1 MGLSGLR
8 PDRLV
13 LWIMTGSNG
22 WLVSTLKQRHSTPS
36 PPYTASFHL
45 FFLTLS
51 QKSLQPLPYSETPS
65 QSPSASSSILS
76 ITPLYL
82 PLSQSLSLV
91 AVTLSQLS
99 PNFFLTLSKS
109 QSLSCL
115 CLAPSSLSYCRSS
128 AHISFSL
135 SQSLNHSLVSAS
147 LPCRHRSSAQIAAHS
162 FTFISDSFPHR
173 RCSSL
178 YASSSLPSFGTL
190 LPLICFFFVNICKL
204 IVDDDIDLKCWCM
217 WRQGLWYMFLSA
229 KITLLCLQLLVE
241 GKSGFVSHT
250 KHTAEATNM
259 DLFHS
264 WLITC
269 TMWFWEFENKIAYLG
284 AVKFKTKN

>member
-1 MGLSGLR
+1 
-8 PDRLV
+8 
-13 LWIMTGSNG
+13 MTGSNG
-22 WLVSTLKQRHSTPS
+22 CLVSTLKRRRSTPS

-65 QSPSASSSILS
+65 QSPSASSSILTLS

-82 PLSQSLSLV
+82 PLSQLLSLV

-115 CLAPSSLSYCRSS
+115 CLSPSSSSYCRSS

-147 LPCRHRSSAQIAAHS
+147 LPCRHRSSAQIAANS

-190 LPLICFFFVNICKL
+190 LPLICFSFVNICKL
-204 IVDDDIDLKCWCM
+204 IVDDDIDLKCWC
-217 WRQGLWYMFLSA
+217 
-229 KITLLCLQLLVE
+229 V
-241 GKSGFVSHT
+241 
-250 KHTAEATNM
+250 N
-259 DLFHS
+259 
-264 WLITC
+264 
-269 TMWFWEFENKIAYLG
+269 
-284 AVKFKTKN
+284 